1 MKQQTMLSA
10 REFQKINAEEKKKSK
25 KPVKHEEKIQI
36 RLCEYVRVKYPHV
49 IFECDLASGT
59 KLTIGQA
66 VKAKA
71 MRSNRGMPDF
81 RIFHKVGRYN
91 GLFIELKKEGE
102 KLHKKDESFA
112 SDHIKEQAAIIHRLQ
127 AQGYE
132 ALFAIGFNEACE
144 IVDDYMKLK
153 F

>member
-1 MKQQTMLSA
+1 MLSA

-91 GLFIELKKEGE
+91 GLFLELKKEGE
-102 KLHKKDESFA
+102 KLKNKKMEWLNE
-112 SDHIKEQAAIIHRLQ
+112 HIEEQAKVLELLIK
-127 AQGYE
+127 QGYQCH
-132 ALFAIGFNEACE
+132 FAIGIESAIYKVDTYMNEE
-144 IVDDYMKLK
+144 
-153 F
+153 

>member
-10 REFQKINAEEKKKSK
+10 REFKKINAEEKKKSK

-81 RIFHKVGRYN
+81 RIFHKSGGYN
-91 GLFIELKKEGE
+91 GLFLELKKEGE
-102 KLHKKDESFA
+102 KLHKKDESYA
-112 SDHIKEQAAIIHRLQ
+112 SDHIKEQAFVIHRLQ
-127 AQGYE
+127 TQGYE
-132 ALFAIGFNEACE
+132 AMFAIGFKEACE
-144 IVDDYMKLK
+144 IVDDYMKIR
-153 F
+153 